1 MTGWREAGGCS
12 IEPIVQLMLSV
23 RHLVHQMDGAPNI
36 YGLCET
42 NSSTVVLSGIMSF
55 EVTPL

>member
-1 MTGWREAGGCS
+1 MTDWRETGGYS
-12 IEPIVQLMLSV
+12 IGPKLMLSV

-36 YGLCET
+36 YGLWET